1 MNRIIKYGSVEGIPY
16 YNCSAKTSEEWFAT
30 GIQRPLFGWTILIF
44 GFLIE
49 FLYIPTIY
57 MMFRTK
63 LVHMTCYKIIVCL
76 GVTDML
82 ATLTCSIFSGWLFI
96 QGAVF
101 CNYPTFIYLA
111 GCLGL
116 SGWCMACG
124 STLLLVVNRVL
135 DVLYRPLSE
144 YLFDGKR
151 IFFSIALIV
160 FYGVS
165 VAIFSPSILF
175 NSVIMAW
182 IADPLAVDPADKT
195 EEISDFYR
203 NHVQSTNNWI
213 FCSSTCTLYTVYCI
227 LVNKMQRG
235 QKSKASR
242 QVFIQSSII
251 CSFNTFSAMT
261 YNAMM
266 FIPPP
271 PWVVVI
277 AELCWSIVHGCP
289 AIIYLTMNRT
299 IRSEFLKFFKLK
311 KNNKVVD
318 VFVQR
323 KCIYQYIEN
332 GKQANFRKSAISHP
346 LPTCVTL
353 ECQQPATE

>member
-1 MNRIIKYGSVEGIPY
+1 MNRIILYGSVEGIPY

-30 GIQRPLFGWTILIF
+30 GLQRPLFGWTILIF
-44 GFLIE
+44 GIVIE
-49 FLYIPTIY
+49 MFYIPTIY

-82 ATLTCSIFSGWLFI
+82 ATC
-96 QGAVF
+96 
-101 CNYPTFIYLA
+101 
-111 GCLGL
+111 
-116 SGWCMACG
+116 GWCMACG
-124 STLLLVVNRVL
+124 STLLLVVNRVI

-144 YLFDGKR
+144 FLFDGKR
-151 IFFSIALIV
+151 VFFSIALIV
-160 FYGVS
+160 TYGLI
-165 VAIFSPSILF
+165 VAMFSPSIIF

-182 IADPLAVDPADKT
+182 IADPLTIDPEYKT

-213 FCSSTCTLYTVYCI
+213 FVSCTCSLYTVYCV

-242 QVFIQSSII
+242 SVFIQSSII
-251 CSFNTFSAMT
+251 CSFNTFAAMC
-261 YNAMM
+261 YNAMV

-277 AELCWSIVHGCP
+277 GELCWSLVHGCP

-299 IRSEFLKFFKLK
+299 IRSEFLTFLK
-311 KNNKVVD
+311 IKKPNKKVTD
-318 VFVQR
+318 
-323 KCIYQYIEN
+323 
-332 GKQANFRKSAISHP
+332 ISSTSNMRHTGMS
-346 LPTCVTL
+346 PTSN
-353 ECQQPATE
+353 

>member
-1 MNRIIKYGSVEGIPY
+1 MNRIIQYGSVEGIPY

-30 GIQRPLFGWTILIF
+30 GLQRPLFGWTILIF
-44 GFLIE
+44 GIVIE
-49 FLYIPTIY
+49 MFYIPTIY

-111 GCLGL
+111 GMLGL

-124 STLLLVVNRVL
+124 STLLLVVNRVI

-144 YLFDGKR
+144 FLFDGKR
-151 IFFSIALIV
+151 VFFSIALIV
-160 FYGVS
+160 AYGLI
-165 VAIFSPSILF
+165 VATFSPSIIF

-182 IADPLAVDPADKT
+182 IADPLTIDPEYKT
-195 EEISDFYR
+195 EDISDFYR

-213 FCSSTCTLYTVYCI
+213 FVSCTCSLYTVYCV

-242 QVFIQSSII
+242 SVFIQSSII
-251 CSFNTFSAMT
+251 CSFNTFAAMC
-261 YNAMM
+261 YNAMV

-277 AELCWSIVHGCP
+277 GELCWSLVHGCP

-299 IRSEFLKFFKLK
+299 IRSEFLKFLK
-311 KNNKVVD
+311 IKKPNKKVTD
-318 VFVQR
+318 
-323 KCIYQYIEN
+323 
-332 GKQANFRKSAISHP
+332 ISSTSNMRHTGMS
-346 LPTCVTL
+346 PTSN
-353 ECQQPATE
+353 